1 MIITNCPKC
10 GSQLTITNDVKVSRH
25 IRCPQCNNEF
35 YNPNYKK
42 AIAYQNKE
50 FNIKNIKPINAVV
63 IGIITLFIIGYF
75 SNGDNLTTVYI
86 TQSGYMGASSEEVLD
101 RFTEYS
107 IHKDYE
113 AIQQLMNNGMIVSI
127 PSGKEAFVVKANFS
141 TVKIRIKGETSELWT
156 VIEAIKEN

>member
-1 MIITNCPKC
+1 MKNTNCPKC
-10 GSQLTITNDVKVSRH
+10 DSQLLFTNEVEVSKR
-25 IRCPQCNNEF
+25 IRCPKCKNEF
-35 YNPNYKK
+35 DNPNYKNSK
-42 AIAYQNKE
+42 TYQNKE

-156 VIEAIKEN
+156 VIEAIKEH

>member
-1 MIITNCPKC
+1 MKNTNCPKC
-10 GSQLTITNDVKVSRH
+10 NSQLIIKDEIKVTKR
-25 IRCPQCNNEF
+25 IRCPQCKKEF
-35 YNPNYKK
+35 DNPNYKK
-42 AIAYQNKE
+42 STATQNKE

-101 RFTEYS
+101 KFTEYS
-107 IHKDYE
+107 VHKDYE

-127 PSGKEAFVVKANFS
+127 PSGREAFVIKANFS
-141 TVKIRIKGETSELWT
+141 TVKIRLKGETDELWT